1 MVVWSLIQYGCSPRS
16 LLLTDAA
23 MVDMARWVGVLS
35 L

>member
-1 MVVWSLIQYGCSPRS
+1 MVVWHLIQYGCSTES

-23 MVDMARWVGVLS
+23 MVDMARRVGVLS